1 MNSALGTVLVVSG
14 GAGVLYGL
22 LDILF
27 PAVAIRWQVASTS
40 KARGSRQ
47 AVGSWFQQMLGVD
60 PDAAPWDDPSIRN
73 KVRWIGVALA
83 VLSLAAVLA
92 GLALLRRP

>member
-1 MNSALGTVLVVSG
+1 MTSAFGTVLVVGG

-60 PDAAPWDDPSIRN
+60 PDAAPWDDPSIRK
-73 KVRWIGVALA
+73 KVRWMGVALA

>member
-1 MNSALGTVLVVSG
+1 MNSALGTVLVVGG

-40 KARGSRQ
+40 KGRGSRQ
-47 AVGSWFQQMLGVD
+47 AVGSWFQQTLGVD
-60 PDAAPWDDPSIRN
+60 PDAAPWDDPSIRK

>member
-1 MNSALGTVLVVSG
+1 MSSALGTLLVVGG

-40 KARGSRQ
+40 KGGSRQ
-47 AVGSWFQQMLGVD
+47 AVGSLFQQMLGVY

-73 KVRWIGVALA
+73 KVRWIGAALA

>member
-1 MNSALGTVLVVSG
+1 MNSALGTVLVVCG
-14 GAGVLYGL
+14 GAGVLYGI

-27 PAVAIRWQVASTS
+27 PAVAIRWQVASSS

-60 PDAAPWDDPSIRN
+60 PDAAPWDDPSVRM

-83 VLSLAAVLA
+83 VISLAAVSA
-92 GLALLRRP
+92 GLVLSRRP

>member
-1 MNSALGTVLVVSG
+1 MNSALGIVLVVGG

-40 KARGSRQ
+40 KARGSGQ
-47 AVGSWFQQMLGVD
+47 AVGSWFQQMRGVD
-60 PDAAPWDDPSIRN
+60 REWFEEF
-73 KVRWIGVALA
+73 
-83 VLSLAAVLA
+83 
-92 GLALLRRP
+92 LRKARDLGYVVTPVED

>member
-1 MNSALGTVLVVSG
+1 MNSALGTVLVIGG

-22 LDILF
+22 LEILF
-27 PAVAIRWQVASTS
+27 PAVATRWQVASTS

-60 PDAAPWDDPSIRN
+60 PDAASWDDPPIRN
-73 KVRWIGVALA
+73 KVRWVGVALGSS
-83 VLSLAAVLA
+83 VWPPRWRDS
-92 GLALLRRP
+92 RF

>member
-1 MNSALGTVLVVSG
+1 MNSAIGVLLVVG
-14 GAGVLYGL
+14 GAAGVLYGL

-40 KARGSRQ
+40 KEGSRE
-47 AVGSWFQQMLGVD
+47 AVGRWFQQMLGVD
-60 PDAAPWDDPSIRN
+60 PEAAPWDDPSIRY

>member
-1 MNSALGTVLVVSG
+1 MASALGTLLVVGG

-22 LDILF
+22 LDTLF

-40 KARGSRQ
+40 RARRSRQ

-60 PDAAPWDDPSIRN
+60 PDAAPWDDPSIRK

-92 GLALLRRP
+92 GLALLGRP

>member
-1 MNSALGTVLVVSG
+1 MASALGTVLVVGG

-27 PAVAIRWQVASTS
+27 PAVAIRWRVASTS
-40 KARGSRQ
+40 RARGSRQ
-47 AVGSWFQQMLGVD
+47 AVGSWFQQALGVD
-60 PDAAPWDDPSIRN
+60 PDAEPWDDPSIRK

-83 VLSLAAVLA
+83 ILSLAAVVA
-92 GLALLRRP
+92 GLVLLRRL

>member
-1 MNSALGTVLVVSG
+1 MNSALGTVLVVGG
-14 GAGVLYGL
+14 GARVLYGL

-40 KARGSRQ
+40 KARDSRQ
-47 AVGSWFQQMLGVD
+47 AVGSWFQEVLGVD
-60 PDAAPWDDPSIRN
+60 PDASPWDDPSIRN
-73 KVRWIGVALA
+73 KVRWIGAALA
-83 VLSLAAVLA
+83 VLCLAAVLA